1 MITGAKEGQEV
12 EVKTDVLILLIK
24 TRAQKPLKHAL
35 TEKTIVIIERRVTE
49 IGVTEDVISTAMTGE
64 KIRRLLKARMNW

>member
-12 EVKTDVLILLIK
+12 EVKTDVMIPLIK

-49 IGVTEDVISTAMTGE
+49 IGVTEEVISTAMTGE

>member
-12 EVKTDVLILLIK
+12 EVKTDVMILLIK

-49 IGVTEDVISTAMTGE
+49 IGVTEEVISTAMTGE

>member
-49 IGVTEDVISTAMTGE
+49 IGVTEEVISTAMTGE